1 MKKILQIFIAV
12 LVLLLASW
20 IWWKFYFTYSE
31 GNRSG
36 LLQKFSHKG
45 DVFKTY
51 EGELVLNSL
60 SIGGNVTPYSSEKFY
75 FSVADETLGEK
86 MKNYEG
92 SRVVLHYNQK
102 HGTLPWRGDSPYIVD
117 SVTVLPNQ

>member
-1 MKKILQIFIAV
+1 MKKILRIVIAV
-12 LVLLLASW
+12 LILSLASW
-20 IWWKFYFTYSE
+20 TWWKFYYTYSE

-51 EGELVLNSL
+51 EGEIVLNSL

-75 FSVADETLGEK
+75 FSVSDKTLGEK
-86 MKNYEG
+86 MKTFEG
-92 SRVVLHYNQK
+92 SRVVVHYNQK

>member
-1 MKKILQIFIAV
+1 VKKFITIVVIFIIAIF
-12 LVLLLASW
+12 AGW
-20 IWWKFYFTYSE
+20 FWWKFYFTYSE

-45 DVFKTY
+45 NVFKTY

-60 SIGGNVTPYSSEKFY
+60 TTAGTAPFSSEKFY

-92 SRVVLHYNQK
+92 KRVVMHYDQK
-102 HGTLPWRGDSPYIVD
+102 NGALPWRGDTEYIVD
-117 SVTVLPNQ
+117 SVRLVDQ